1 MNLRRII
8 SIFVCFITLYS
19 CADYKTNK
27 GTQKDEKQYYSSSGF
42 ALIYDDQLFLQKIIN
57 KKINNDDIRVMHS
70 QLKANT
76 PLQIINPVN
85 SKVIET
91 KIYKNANYPK
101 IFNIV
106 ISKKIASIL
115 ELDVNNPY
123 VEVIEVKKNKIFIAK
138 KANTFDEE
146 KKVAENA
153 PVDEITMDNL
163 SKGELDIEKGISKEV
178 NFILVINDFYFED
191 SANNLKA
198 ELVEKTK
205 MNNIS
210 IEKINNKKYRLFVG
224 PFKNFNA
231 LKNTYISLN
240 NLGFE
245 IPNIYR
251 D

>member
-1 MNLRRII
+1 MFI
-8 SIFVCFITLYS
+8 CFITLYS

-27 GTQKDEKQYYSSSGF
+27 GTQKVKKQYYSSSGF
-42 ALIYDDQLFLQKIIN
+42 ALIYDDELFLQKIIN
-57 KKINNDDIRVMHS
+57 KKINNEDIRVMHS
-70 QLKANT
+70 QLRKNT
-76 PLQIINPVN
+76 LLKIINPVN

-91 KIYKNANYPK
+91 KIYKKAKYPK

-138 KANTFDEE
+138 KANIFDEE

-153 PVDEITMDNL
+153 PVDDITMDNL
-163 SKGELDIEKGISKEV
+163 SSGELDIEKDVSKEV

-198 ELVEKTK
+198 ELVKKTK
-205 MNNIS
+205 MNNIF
-210 IEKINNKKYRLFVG
+210 IEKINHSSRTT
-224 PFKNFNA
+224 A
-231 LKNTYISLN
+231 
-240 NLGFE
+240 
-245 IPNIYR
+245 
-251 D
+251 

>member
-1 MNLRRII
+1 MFI
-8 SIFVCFITLYS
+8 CFIALYS
-19 CADYKTNK
+19 CAEYKLNK
-27 GTQKDEKQYYSSSGF
+27 ETQKEEKQYYSSKGF
-42 ALIYDDQLFLQKIIN
+42 ALIYDDELFLQKIIN
-57 KKINNDDIRVMHS
+57 KKINNEDIRAMHS
-70 QLKANT
+70 LLKMNT
-76 PLQIINPVN
+76 PLRIINPVN
-85 SKVIET
+85 SKSIET
-91 KIYKNANYPK
+91 KIYKKAKYPE

-106 ISKKIASIL
+106 ISKEIAAFL

-123 VEVIEVKKNKIFIAK
+123 VEIIEIKKNKIFIAK
-138 KANTFDEE
+138 KTNTFDEE
-146 KKVAENA
+146 KRVAENA

-163 SKGELDIEKGISKEV
+163 SKEEPNNEEKVSKKV
-178 NFILVINDFYFED
+178 NFILVINDFYFEH

-210 IEKINNKKYRLFVG
+210 IKKINNKKYRLFVG

-231 LKNTYISLN
+231 LKTTYFSLN

>member
-8 SIFVCFITLYS
+8 LMFICFIALYS

-27 GTQKDEKQYYSSSGF
+27 GSQKEEKQYYSSSGF
-42 ALIYDDQLFLQKIIN
+42 ALIYDDELFLQKIIN
-57 KKINNDDIRVMHS
+57 KKINNEDIRVMHS
-70 QLKANT
+70 QLKTNT
-76 PLQIINPVN
+76 PLKIINPVN
-85 SKVIET
+85 SKVIRT
-91 KIYKNANYPK
+91 KIYKMAKYPK

-123 VEVIEVKKNKIFIAK
+123 VEVIEIKKNKIFIAK
-138 KANTFDEE
+138 KAVTFDEE
-146 KKVAENA
+146 KKVAVNA
-153 PVDEITMDNL
+153 PVDEITIDDL
-163 SKGELDIEKGISKEV
+163 FKGELDIEKEISKEV

-251 D
+251 Y

>member
-8 SIFVCFITLYS
+8 PMFICFIALYS
-19 CADYKTNK
+19 CADYYKNK

-42 ALIYDDQLFLQKIIN
+42 ALIYDDELFLQKIIN
-57 KKINNDDIRVMHS
+57 KKINNEDIRAMHS
-70 QLKANT
+70 QLKTNT
-76 PLQIINPVN
+76 PLKIINPVN

-123 VEVIEVKKNKIFIAK
+123 VEVIEVKKNKIFIASK
-138 KANTFDEE
+138 TNTFDEE
-146 KKVAENA
+146 KKVAEKV
-153 PVDEITMDNL
+153 PVDEIKMDDL
-163 SKGELDIEKGISKEV
+163 SKKEPEIEKKISEKS

-231 LKNTYISLN
+231 LKTTYISLN

>member
-1 MNLRRII
+1 MNLKCIFLIIII
-8 SIFVCFITLYS
+8 SIFISS
-19 CADYKTNK
+19 CADYKTTK
-27 GTQKDEKQYYSSSGF
+27 KDEKQYFTSSGF
-42 ALIYDDQLFLQKIIN
+42 ALIYDDGLFLQKIIN
-57 KKINNDDIRVMHS
+57 KKINNEDILVMHS

-76 PLQIINPVN
+76 PLRIINPVN
-85 SKVIET
+85 SKSIDT
-91 KIYKNANYPK
+91 KIYKKAKYPK

-115 ELDVNNPY
+115 ELDINNPY
-123 VEVIEVKKNKIFIAK
+123 VEVVEVKKNKIFIAK
-138 KANTFDEE
+138 KTNTFDEE

-153 PVDEITMDNL
+153 PVDEITMDDL
-163 SKGELDIEKGISKEV
+163 SKEELDIEKEISKEI

-191 SANNLKA
+191 SANNLKT

-210 IEKINNKKYRLFVG
+210 IKKINNKRYRLFVG

-231 LKNTYISLN
+231 LKTTYISLN
-240 NLGFE
+240 KSGFE
-245 IPNIYR
+245 NLDIYK

>member
-1 MNLRRII
+1 MSLSKII
-8 SIFVCFITLYS
+8 FSLICVIALYS
-19 CADYKTNK
+19 CADYSVYNVNQSK
-27 GTQKDEKQYYSSSGF
+27 EKQYYSSSGF
-42 ALIYDDQLFLQKIIN
+42 ALIYDDELFLQKIIN
-57 KKINNDDIRVMHS
+57 KKINNEDIRVMHS
-70 QLKANT
+70 QLKTNT
-76 PLQIINPVN
+76 PLKIINPVN
-85 SKVIET
+85 SKVIRT
-91 KIYKNANYPK
+91 KIYKMAKYPK

-106 ISKKIASIL
+106 NSKKIASIL

-123 VEVIEVKKNKIFIAK
+123 VEVIEIKKNKIFISK
-138 KANTFDEE
+138 KAVTFDEE

-153 PVDEITMDNL
+153 PVDEITIDDL
-163 SKGELDIEKGISKEV
+163 FKGELDIEKEISKKV
-178 NFILVINDFYFED
+178 NFILEINDFYFED

-210 IEKINNKKYRLFVG
+210 IEKINNKKYRLYVG